1 MSETTD
7 SAGWGGRLPPDREGR
22 LAAAFRGIERRLRA
36 LEARPLPVGGG
47 GGGRT
52 MVTLYL
58 PGATGSGS
66 IDLTGPF
73 ADVLLVR
80 YSGACRLRLA
90 RTAAGL
96 ISDAARPFTTPYL
109 TSARRGLLYDYLAL
123 GAETDAEG
131 PSSAATEVP
140 EDPDATDIYYRVDGG
155 PVDIEMVVLVG

>member
-7 SAGWGGRLPPDREGR
+7 SAGWGGRVPPDRESG
-22 LAAAFRGIERRLRA
+22 LAVVLRGVERRLRA
-36 LEARPLPVGGG
+36 LEARPLPAGGS
-47 GGGRT
+47 GGRT

-131 PSSAATEVP
+131 PSSAATEDP
-140 EDPDATDIYYRVDGG
+140 EDPDATDLYYRVDGG